1 MAADGRF
8 AVLRR
13 SRRIWA
19 VASIHGELE
28 HLATLHDRL
37 AGRIEAGDRVV
48 YLGNFLG
55 RGPAIGDT
63 VDALIGFRRWLI
75 ARSGTF
81 AADVVHLRG
90 AQEHM
95 LQKLLQL
102 QLAHNPREVYSWM
115 VAHGV
120 GPTVAAYGFDPQQ
133 GHSAA
138 RAGAVAL
145 ARWTSKLRAAVK
157 SRPGHD
163 ALLASLRRAAFTADS
178 RLLFVHAG
186 IDPERPLAEQGD
198 SLWWATPAFDHL
210 AHPFEG
216 FERVVRGFDPL
227 HRGLVELPHAL
238 SVDGGCGFGGRLVAA
253 CLDPAGAVVDVIE
266 A

>member
-19 VASIHGELE
+19 IGSVHGELARLE
-28 HLATLHDRL
+28 LLHDRIAARL
-37 AGRIEAGDRVV
+37 EPGDRVV
-48 YLGNFLG
+48 YLGNYIG

-63 VDALIGFRRWLI
+63 LDALIAFRTWLI
-75 ARSGTF
+75 ARPGIF

-115 VAHGV
+115 LAHGV

-133 GHSAA
+133 GFSVA

-145 ARWTSKLRAAVK
+145 ARWTGKLRAGVR
-157 SRPGHD
+157 SHPGHD
-163 ALLASLRRAAFTADS
+163 ALYASLRRAAFTADGA
-178 RLLFVHAG
+178 LLFVHAG

-198 SLWWATPAFDHL
+198 SLWWATPAFEHL
-210 AHPFEG
+210 AKPFEG
-216 FERVVRGFDPL
+216 FVRVIRGFDPL
-227 HRGLVELPHAL
+227 HRGVVELPHAL
-238 SVDGGCGFGGRLVAA
+238 SLDAGCGFGGRLAAA
-253 CLDPAGAVVDVIE
+253 CLDPAGAVMDVIE

>member
-8 AVLRR
+8 AVVRR

-28 HLATLHDRL
+28 HLARLHDRL
-37 AGRIEAGDRVV
+37 AARLEAGDRIV
-48 YLGNFLG
+48 YLGNYLG
-55 RGPAIGDT
+55 RGPAIGAA
-63 VDALIGFRRWLI
+63 VDALIAFRCWAI
-75 ARSGTF
+75 ARPGVF

-115 VAHGV
+115 LAHGV

-133 GHSAA
+133 AYSVA

-145 ARWTSKLRAAVK
+145 ARWTGKLRAAVK

-163 ALLASLRRAAFTADS
+163 ELLASLRRAAFTEDGG
-178 RLLFVHAG
+178 LLFVHAG
-186 IDPERPLAEQGD
+186 IDPDRPLAEQGD
-198 SLWWATPAFDHL
+198 SLWWATPAFDRL
-210 AHPFEG
+210 LHPFEG
-216 FERVVRGFDPL
+216 FRRVVRGFDPL
-227 HRGLVELPHAL
+227 HRGLLELPHAL
-238 SVDGGCGFGGRLVAA
+238 SVDGGCGFGGRLIAA
-253 CLDPAGAVVDVIE
+253 CLDPAGNVVDVIE